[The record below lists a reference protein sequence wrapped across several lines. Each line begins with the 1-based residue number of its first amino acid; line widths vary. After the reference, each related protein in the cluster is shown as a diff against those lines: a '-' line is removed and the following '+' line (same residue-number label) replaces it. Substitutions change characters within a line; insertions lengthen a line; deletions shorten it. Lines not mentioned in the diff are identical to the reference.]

1 MFWGKKK
8 SLKKILVL
16 EKSLIF
22 SQKILYEPCNWV
34 AAAKASNTRKVSLSL
49 SLIFSIAQL
58 RTQFNPSSPKSEQS
72 QVSPSH
78 IHTSLS
84 EKGVRIDIIISKG
97 KNDLIYYRIL
107 LANYLRKCV
116 EISLEN
122 LYADIGAEKVNNLA
136 VFLPGSYSLVVQCV

>member
-1 MFWGKKK
+1 MGEKEVLKKK
-8 SLKKILVL
+8 LVL
-16 EKSLIF
+16 EKFLIF

-34 AAAKASNTRKVSLSL
+34 AAAKASNTRKVSL

-84 EKGVRIDIIISKG
+84 EKGVRINIIISKG
-97 KNDLIYYRIL
+97 KYDLIYYRIL

-122 LYADIGAEKVNNLA
+122 LYVDIGAEKVNNLA
-136 VFLPGSYSLVVQCV
+136 LFLPGSYSLVVQCV

>member
-8 SLKKILVL
+8 SLKKKLVL
-16 EKSLIF
+16 EKSLFF

-34 AAAKASNTRKVSLSL
+34 AAAKASNTRKVSL

-84 EKGVRIDIIISKG
+84 EKGVRIHIIISKG

-122 LYADIGAEKVNNLA
+122 LYVDIGAEKVNNLA
-136 VFLPGSYSLVVQCV
+136 LFLPGSYSLVVQCV